1 VKQQSIQQI
10 IKGGFRGR
18 VVPVLLLTSLLVCF
32 SLSAS
37 AFCVTCVAMVAATAQ
52 QTALVGALGDMEAE
66 VIEAIEEAGAGDGST
81 PSGPTI
87 ALEDAAQNMAGQN
100 TAVQELQTFHEVRA
114 THSTSMQSVNCRLQ
128 TVNDTASMIQE
139 KFQQTVALNLQDGVI
154 NLFFNK
160 AFDPRRT
167 RVATMQ
173 RNCKNGQF
181 LKTDFGITWWNGLN
195 AASPATGQCFEDLTD
210 ADADGAPDFS
220 HGFMY
225 SSTVLNHRVL
235 VPPSS
240 ADMSILNNP
249 DDPANAKTA
258 QATWT
263 GLNAKQKLYV
273 SAVRFC
279 ENMALYA
286 LQPMGVRGD
295 AAMSPDNQ
303 QVIMQ
308 NFSAIAKLDAL
319 VYACRSEVARRTA
332 PDAAAMV
339 TAGYADMAKVKDNA
353 EKAAVML
360 IGSGAKPEEFQD
372 LDAGGALVS
381 YMSPAMLAYARSEAF
396 CANHDAVKAFY
407 ADQGDDAA
415 KTKIV
420 LRCEALK
427 MTNQETEH
435 IYRSLFN
442 TLAGGTQRIGSQF
455 ADKVVTPLRAE
466 ANSPLQK
473 VSFSNHSQ
481 SIDKK
486 LVDMLKRYPN

>member
-1 VKQQSIQQI
+1 MKKFTDHFHVSRFIA
-10 IKGGFRGR
+10 FA
-18 VVPVLLLTSLLVCF
+18 LLLTALGLSTPSVAVCPNCPPVGTMVTLQDKVF
-32 SLSAS
+32 SA
-37 AFCVTCVAMVAATAQ
+37 AMMVANQ
-52 QTALVGALGDMEAE
+52 
-66 VIEAIEEAGAGDGST
+66 VIILAIGLAGAGKAST
-81 PSGPTI
+81 NSATVI